1 MTRRHIK
8 ALATAARWA
17 LFICVTCLIAS
28 CIRFGSFAQIP
39 TAKLALIVA
48 LFVAATASGYA
59 GYILGTRKM
68 IKTVSE
74 YLSRRKRVNE
84 GDTSA
89 DAQALLK
96 LATEQIC
103 KAGHEFGCNSLVRGS
118 YIDVPHEFNVD
129 GDLVRLTTTM
139 HFCTP
144 SKASV
149 ETTVAVPVDF
159 MDEYLTNGD
168 LSARSWKRYREWAR
182 DFRARQSNK

>member
-17 LFICVTCLIAS
+17 LFICVACLIAA
-28 CIRFGSFAQIP
+28 CLRFGSLEQIP
-39 TAKLALIVA
+39 TARLAMIVA

-68 IKTVSE
+68 VKTVSE

-129 GDLVRLTTTM
+129 GDLVRLITTL

-144 SKASV
+144 FKASV

-182 DFRARQSNK
+182 DFRARQPNK

>member
-8 ALATAARWA
+8 ALVTAAGWA
-17 LFICVTCLIAS
+17 LFICIACFITACL
-28 CIRFGSFAQIP
+28 RFGSAAQIP
-39 TAKLALIVA
+39 TLKLTMIVA

-59 GYILGTRKM
+59 GYIFGTRKM

-74 YLSRRKRVNE
+74 YLSRRNRVIE
-84 GDTSA
+84 GDTSSEA
-89 DAQALLK
+89 HTLLK

-129 GDLVRLTTTM
+129 GDLVRLTATM
-139 HFCTP
+139 HFDTP

-149 ETTVAVPVDF
+149 ETTVVVPVEF
-159 MDEYLTNGD
+159 MDEYLDAGD

-182 DFRARQSNK
+182 DFRAGQSNK

>member
-8 ALATAARWA
+8 ALVTAAGWA
-17 LFICVTCLIAS
+17 LFICVACLIAS
-28 CIRFGSFAQIP
+28 DIRFGSLEQIP
-39 TAKLALIVA
+39 TPRLAMIVA

-59 GYILGTRKM
+59 GYILGTRNM

-74 YLSRRKRVNE
+74 YLSRRKRVVD
-84 GDTSA
+84 GDMSA
-89 DAQALLK
+89 DAQTLLK

-139 HFCTP
+139 HFDTP
-144 SKASV
+144 SKAIA
-149 ETTVAVPVDF
+149 ETTVVVPVDF